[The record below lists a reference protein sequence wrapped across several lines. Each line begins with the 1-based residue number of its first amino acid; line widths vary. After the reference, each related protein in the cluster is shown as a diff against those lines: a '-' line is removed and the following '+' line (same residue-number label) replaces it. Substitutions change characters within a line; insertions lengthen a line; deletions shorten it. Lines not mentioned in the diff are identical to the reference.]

1 MTTRRRKPTSQVSA
15 PTHAMISFAAA
26 AATIAW
32 CAIALS
38 HSTIVVHA
46 QTSCQTIVF
55 SGISQH
61 CSSQEG
67 ASSACCEALMTANDR
82 RCFCESSLMTTITM
96 VIGEEGVAFF
106 QNYALESCD
115 RALVLGDA
123 CASTPPENWPQH
135 VAAPPPP
142 PALSYEIYNEHR
154 QLNLG
159 DTAATM
165 TNEVGTPVPLIETL
179 FQRLRGNGDTNDAS
193 ARDKVT
199 LADFALDARRNAEI
213 GFTGDA
219 LVVTGLRTGDDL
231 SDPNARMT
239 LFIPT
244 NEAWYAHLFRLGI
257 TKEELFGD
265 DVDDWLLHSL
275 EYHMTADDVVLRTE
289 SMRFGSESPTRFLDT
304 HVTVDAYTTDARG
317 NGPNVAR
324 VDGCAINARLRD
336 ISVGQSVVHYIDCV
350 LVPPGVPLPAR
361 RTFLEYL
368 FAHPDLSMFAN
379 AIRGSALT
387 DRIKSACA
395 LRAMCT
401 IFAPN
406 NRAFTE
412 YLANPTVGAT
422 FYVKTTTGDA
432 QQQSGVPT
440 VEDVL
445 LHHVVPGFYSLESL
459 GVGEAS
465 KTLDTL
471 EIVGGKVF
479 VETQRRERT
488 ANQVFVNG
496 CLVIGEQAFA
506 RDGAIH
512 TLSCVLTPDY

>member
-38 HSTIVVHA
+38 HFTIVVHA

-231 SDPNARMT
+231 SDRNARMT

-317 NGPNVAR
+317 TGPNVAR

>member
-1 MTTRRRKPTSQVSA
+1 
-15 PTHAMISFAAA
+15 MISFAAA
-26 AATIAW
+26 AAAIAW

-38 HSTIVVHA
+38 HVTIVVHA

-115 RALVLGDA
+115 RALVLGDEA
-123 CASTPPENWPQH
+123 CASTHWPQH
-135 VAAPPPP
+135 VAAAPPP
-142 PALSYEIYNEHR
+142 PALSYAINEHR

-159 DTAATM
+159 DTEAT

-179 FQRLRGNGDTNDAS
+179 FQRLRGGGGDANDAS

-199 LADFALDARRNAEI
+199 LANFALDARRNAEI

-219 LVVTGLRTGDDL
+219 LVVTGLRTGDL

-244 NEAWYAHLFRLGI
+244 NEAWYAHLFRCGI

-265 DVDDWLLHSL
+265 DVHDWLLHSL
-275 EYHMTADDVVLRTE
+275 EYHMTADDVVLHTE

-361 RTFLEYL
+361 RSVLEYL

-395 LRAMCT
+395 LRDMCT
-401 IFAPN
+401 IFAPS

-432 QQQSGVPT
+432 QQQYGVPT
-440 VEDVL
+440 VEDVITY
-445 LHHVVPGFYSLESL
+445 HVVPGFYSLESL

-465 KTLDTL
+465 KSLDTL
-471 EIVGGKVF
+471 EIAGGKVF

-496 CLVIGEQAFA
+496 CLVVGEQAFA

-512 TLSCVLTPDY
+512 ILSCVLTPDY

>member
-1 MTTRRRKPTSQVSA
+1 MTTRRRKTNLTTERQRQQQQQQQQRA
-15 PTHAMISFAAA
+15 HAMIRFAATTA
-26 AATIAW
+26 LAW
-32 CAIALS
+32 CAIAVS
-38 HSTIVVHA
+38 HFTVVARA
-46 QTSCQTIVF
+46 QTSCQTVVF

-82 RCFCESSLMTTITM
+82 RCFCETSLMTTITM

-106 QNYALESCD
+106 RDYAIESC
-115 RALVLGDA
+115 RRELVIGEA
-123 CASTPPENWPQH
+123 CATTPPDDWG
-135 VAAPPPP
+135 VTAPPPP
-142 PALSYEIYNEHR
+142 PALSHSIYNQHR
-154 QLNLG
+154 QLDPD
-159 DTAATM
+159 DTGTM
-165 TNEVGTPVPLIETL
+165 SNEAGGQVPLIETF
-179 FQRLRGNGDTNDAS
+179 FQRLRGGDALDAS
-193 ARDKVT
+193 ARDEAT
-199 LADFALDARRNAEI
+199 LADYALDARRNAEI

-219 LVVTGLRTGDDL
+219 FVVTGLRTGDL
-231 SDPNARMT
+231 SDPEARMT

-257 TKEELFGD
+257 TKEELFGG
-265 DVDDWLLHSL
+265 DVHDWLLRSL
-275 EYHMTADDVVLRTE
+275 EYHMTANDVVLRTE
-289 SMRFGSESPTRFLDT
+289 SMRFGSHAPTRFLDA

-324 VDGCAINARLRD
+324 VDGCAINPRLRD

-350 LVPPGVPLPAR
+350 LIPPGVPLPAR
-361 RTFLEYL
+361 RTVLEYL

-395 LRAMCT
+395 LRGAFCT

-406 NRAFTE
+406 NRAFTD
-412 YLANPTVGAT
+412 YLADPGVGAT
-422 FYVKTTTGDA
+422 FYA
-432 QQQSGVPT
+432 RRREPGVPS

-445 LHHVVPGFYSLESL
+445 LYHVVPGFYSLESL

-471 EIVGGKVF
+471 EIAMGNVF

-488 ANQVFVNG
+488 ANRVFVNG
-496 CLVIGEQAFA
+496 CSIVGEQAFA

-512 TLSCVLTPDY
+512 TLSCVLTPDG

>member
-1 MTTRRRKPTSQVSA
+1 
-15 PTHAMISFAAA
+15 
-26 AATIAW
+26 
-32 CAIALS
+32 
-38 HSTIVVHA
+38 
-46 QTSCQTIVF
+46 
-55 SGISQH
+55 
-61 CSSQEG
+61 
-67 ASSACCEALMTANDR
+67 
-82 RCFCESSLMTTITM
+82 MTTITM

-106 QNYALESCD
+106 QNYAIESCD

-123 CASTPPENWPQH
+123 CASTPPDDWPH

-154 QLNLG
+154 QLNLADAG
-159 DTAATM
+159 ST
-165 TNEVGTPVPLIETL
+165 TNEVGTGVPLIETL
-179 FQRLRGNGDTNDAS
+179 FQRLRGGGDTTNDAS

-199 LADFALDARRNAEI
+199 LANFALDARRNAEI

-219 LVVTGLRTGDDL
+219 FIVTGLRTGDL
-231 SDPNARMT
+231 SDPRARMT

-265 DVDDWLLHSL
+265 DVHDWLLHSL
-275 EYHMTADDVVLRTE
+275 EYHMTADDVVLHTQ
-289 SMRFGSESPTRFLDT
+289 SMRFGSDLPTRFLDT

-324 VDGCAINARLRD
+324 VDGCAINSRLRD

-361 RTFLEYL
+361 RTVLEYL

-387 DRIKSACA
+387 NRIKSACA
-395 LRAMCT
+395 LQDMCT

-422 FYVKTTTGDA
+422 FYVKTTADA
-432 QQQSGVPT
+432 QQKSGVPT
-440 VEDVL
+440 AEDVL

-471 EIVGGKVF
+471 EIAGGKVF

-496 CLVIGEQAFA
+496 CLVVGEQAFA

-512 TLSCVLTPDY
+512 TLSCVLTPD

>member
-231 SDPNARMT
+231 SDRNARMT

>member
-1 MTTRRRKPTSQVSA
+1 
-15 PTHAMISFAAA
+15 
-26 AATIAW
+26 
-32 CAIALS
+32 
-38 HSTIVVHA
+38 
-46 QTSCQTIVF
+46 
-55 SGISQH
+55 
-61 CSSQEG
+61 
-67 ASSACCEALMTANDR
+67 
-82 RCFCESSLMTTITM
+82 MTTITM

-115 RALVLGDA
+115 RALVLGDEA
-123 CASTPPENWPQH
+123 CASTHWPQH
-135 VAAPPPP
+135 VAAAPPP
-142 PALSYEIYNEHR
+142 PALSYAINEHR

-159 DTAATM
+159 DTEAT

-179 FQRLRGNGDTNDAS
+179 FQRLRGGGGDANDAS

-199 LADFALDARRNAEI
+199 LANFALDARRNAEI

-219 LVVTGLRTGDDL
+219 LVVTGLRTGDL

-244 NEAWYAHLFRLGI
+244 NEAWYAHLFRCGI

-265 DVDDWLLHSL
+265 DVHDWLLHSL
-275 EYHMTADDVVLRTE
+275 EYHMTADDVVLHTE

-361 RTFLEYL
+361 RSVLEYL

-395 LRAMCT
+395 LRDMCT

-432 QQQSGVPT
+432 QQQYGVPT
-440 VEDVL
+440 VEDVITY
-445 LHHVVPGFYSLESL
+445 HVVPGFYSLESL

-465 KTLDTL
+465 KSLDTL
-471 EIVGGKVF
+471 EIAGGKVF

-496 CLVIGEQAFA
+496 CLVVGEQAFA

-512 TLSCVLTPDY
+512 ILSCVLTPDY

>member
-1 MTTRRRKPTSQVSA
+1 
-15 PTHAMISFAAA
+15 MISFAAA
-26 AATIAW
+26 ALAW

-38 HSTIVVHA
+38 HFTTVVHA

-67 ASSACCEALMTANDR
+67 ASSECCKALMTANDR

-123 CASTPPENWPQH
+123 CASTPPDDWPH

-154 QLNLG
+154 QLNLDDAG
-159 DTAATM
+159 ST
-165 TNEVGTPVPLIETL
+165 TNEVGTGVPLIETL
-179 FQRLRGNGDTNDAS
+179 FQRLRGGGDTTNDAS

-199 LADFALDARRNAEI
+199 LANFALDARRNAEI

-219 LVVTGLRTGDDL
+219 FIVTGLRTGDL
-231 SDPNARMT
+231 SDPRARMT

-265 DVDDWLLHSL
+265 DVHDWLLHSL
-275 EYHMTADDVVLRTE
+275 EYHMTADDVVLHTQ
-289 SMRFGSESPTRFLDT
+289 SMRFGSDSPTRFLDT

-324 VDGCAINARLRD
+324 VDGCAINSRLRD

-361 RTFLEYL
+361 RTVLEYL

-387 DRIKSACA
+387 NRIKSACA
-395 LRAMCT
+395 LQDMCT

-422 FYVKTTTGDA
+422 FYVKTTADA
-432 QQQSGVPT
+432 QQKSGVPT
-440 VEDVL
+440 AEDVL

-471 EIVGGKVF
+471 EIAGGKVF

-496 CLVIGEQAFA
+496 CLVVGEQAFA

-512 TLSCVLTPDY
+512 TLSCVLTPD

>member
-1 MTTRRRKPTSQVSA
+1 
-15 PTHAMISFAAA
+15 MISFAAA
-26 AATIAW
+26 AAFAW
-32 CAIALS
+32 CVIALS
-38 HSTIVVHA
+38 HVTIVVHA

-115 RALVLGDA
+115 RALVLGEA
-123 CASTPPENWPQH
+123 CASTPSDPDDWPN

-142 PALSYEIYNEHR
+142 PALSYEIYNNDHR

-159 DTAATM
+159 DTAAT
-165 TNEVGTPVPLIETL
+165 TNEAGTPVPLIETL
-179 FQRLRGNGDTNDAS
+179 FQRLRGGGGDANDAS

-219 LVVTGLRTGDDL
+219 LVVTGLRTGDL

-244 NEAWYAHLFRLGI
+244 NEAWYAHLFRCGI

-324 VDGCAINARLRD
+324 VDGCAINSRLRD

-361 RTFLEYL
+361 RSVLEYL

-379 AIRGSALT
+379 AIRGNALT

-395 LRAMCT
+395 LRDMCT

-422 FYVKTTTGDA
+422 FYVKTTTTDA
-432 QQQSGVPT
+432 QQQSSFPT

-445 LHHVVPGFYSLESL
+445 LYHVVPGFYSLESL

-471 EIVGGKVF
+471 EIAGGKVF

-496 CLVIGEQAFA
+496 CLVVGEQAFA

-512 TLSCVLTPDY
+512 TISCVLTPDY